1 MSGIQANYS
10 EIHECIV
17 ELAAIYPFHKKPR
30 EIA

>member
-17 ELAAIYPFHKKPR
+17 ELEAIYSFHKRAK